1 MKDLGIKSIKIV
13 NKVQLCEDQSR
24 CSKITEYNPKQ
35 TPLDVVSF
43 FVPATE
49 DIIGKVHL

>member
-13 NKVQLCEDQSR
+13 NKVQFCEDQSR
-24 CSKITEYNPKQ
+24 CSKITDYNPNQ

-43 FVPATE
+43 FVPTSE
-49 DIIGKVHL
+49 DILGKAHF